1 MTSKMAEGK
10 RKYLLAK
17 KVSFKGQE
25 MTKEQMIELLVRN
38 GGRLRQDHFPKYHFS
53 RTTFNRMDNAE
64 QRQYEEKL
72 KIKMPYGVQLPDD
85 SYYEITKTEAEL
97 FLSLGGPIY

>member
-1 MTSKMAEGK
+1 MTTKMTEGK

-17 KVSFKGQE
+17 KVLFKGRE
-25 MTKEQMIELLVRN
+25 MTKEEMIALLVQN

-64 QRQYEEKL
+64 QRQYEKKL
-72 KIKMPYGVQLPDD
+72 KIRMPYGVQLPDD

-97 FLSLGGPIY
+97 FLSLGGPTY

>member
-1 MTSKMAEGK
+1 MAEGK

-17 KVSFKGQE
+17 KVRFKGQE

-38 GGRLRQDHFPKYHFS
+38 GGRLRQDRFPKYHFS
-53 RTTFNRMDNAE
+53 QTTFNRMDNAE

>member
-1 MTSKMAEGK
+1 MAEGK
-10 RKYLLAK
+10 RKYLLDK
-17 KVSFKGQE
+17 KVRFKGQE

-38 GGRLRQDHFPKYHFS
+38 GGRLRQDHFLKYHFS
-53 RTTFNRMDNAE
+53 RTRFNRMDHAE

-72 KIKMPYGVQLPDD
+72 KIKLPYGVQLPDD
-85 SYYEITKTEAEL
+85 SYYEITKTEAEF